1 MYLSVDVDGMI
12 SGIKGSTQVK
22 LCALRTRLDSMLSL
36 RQKPEIIFLPQGFAL
51 LQVFPVSFGNEGCFS
66 NQSKMCSERI
76 DQGQKNRAGKLL
88 SEID

>member
-22 LCALRTRLDSMLSL
+22 LPNQCALRTRLDSMLSL

-51 LQVFPVSFGNEGCFS
+51 LQVFPVFFGNEGCIS

-76 DQGQKNRAGKLL
+76 DQGQKNRAV
-88 SEID
+88 